1 MNNLQHQNS
10 AGRLAHWCVFHISLQ
25 DQNHCS
31 GAEVVQQSQPDRT
44 ELHVRSLIYVTEFDL
59 VQLQKQI
66 TVHIDVVWNYNK
78 VIFQQ
83 KKSPW

>member
-1 MNNLQHQNS
+1 M
-10 AGRLAHWCVFHISLQ
+10 FHISLQ

-44 ELHVRSLIYVTEFDL
+44 ELYVRSLIYVTEFDL

-66 TVHIDVVWNYNK
+66 IVYIDIV
-78 VIFQQ
+78 
-83 KKSPW
+83 

>member
-1 MNNLQHQNS
+1 M
-10 AGRLAHWCVFHISLQ
+10 
-25 DQNHCS
+25 
-31 GAEVVQQSQPDRT
+31 VQQSQPDRT
-44 ELHVRSLIYVTEFDL
+44 ELYVRSLIYVTEFDL

-66 TVHIDVVWNYNK
+66 IVYIDIVWNYNK

>member
-1 MNNLQHQNS
+1 M
-10 AGRLAHWCVFHISLQ
+10 FHISLL

-31 GAEVVQQSQPDRT
+31 GAEVVQRSQPDRT

-66 TVHIDVVWNYNK
+66 IVYIDIV
-78 VIFQQ
+78 
-83 KKSPW
+83 